1 MTAMRVVLAAPR
13 GFCAGVERAVVT
25 VEKALETYGA
35 PVYVRRQIVHNR
47 RVVTDLEARGA
58 VFVQELDEVP
68 RGATVVF
75 AAHGVSPKVY
85 AEAAERG
92 LKAIDATCPMVAKV
106 HREVKCFAT
115 RDLQILLIGQAG
127 HDEVVG
133 TTGEAPERI
142 TLVQCPGDVDELVVA
157 DPLKVAWLS
166 QTTLSV
172 DETNETVS
180 RLRVKFPALIDPP
193 SEDICYATQNRQSA
207 AKLIAPHSDLVI
219 VVGSKNSSNSARLAE
234 VAIQA
239 GAKAAHQVEDASEI
253 GPSWFVGVDS
263 VGIAAG
269 ASAPRVLI
277 DGVLEYLA
285 GIGASPATE
294 ERFTEEDVSFSLPA
308 QLRKDLRGLS

>member
-25 VEKALETYGA
+25 VEKALEIYGA

-47 RVVTDLEARGA
+47 RVVADLEARGA

-68 RGATVVF
+68 HGATVVF
-75 AAHGVSPKVY
+75 AAHGVAPQVY

-92 LKAIDATCPMVAKV
+92 LRAIDATCPMVAKV
-106 HREVKCFAT
+106 HREVRSFAT

-133 TTGEAPERI
+133 TTGEAPERV
-142 TLVQCPGDVDELVVA
+142 TLVERPSDVEGLVVA

-172 DETNETVS
+172 DETNETVNQ
-180 RLRVKFPALIDPP
+180 LRVKFPSLIDPP

-219 VVGSKNSSNSARLAE
+219 VVGSKNSSNSTRLAE
-234 VAIQA
+234 VALLA
-239 GAKAAHQVEDASEI
+239 GAGAAHQVEDAREI
-253 GPSWFVGVDS
+253 DPSWFVGVDS

-269 ASAPRVLI
+269 ASVPNVLI
-277 DGVLEYLA
+277 DGVLEYLESH
-285 GIGASPATE
+285 GASPATE
-294 ERFTEEDVSFSLPA
+294 EIFTEEDVSFSLPA

>member
-1 MTAMRVVLAAPR
+1 
-13 GFCAGVERAVVT
+13 
-25 VEKALETYGA
+25 
-35 PVYVRRQIVHNR
+35 
-47 RVVTDLEARGA
+47 
-58 VFVQELDEVP
+58 
-68 RGATVVF
+68 
-75 AAHGVSPKVY
+75 
-85 AEAAERG
+85 
-92 LKAIDATCPMVAKV
+92 
-106 HREVKCFAT
+106 
-115 RDLQILLIGQAG
+115 
-127 HDEVVG
+127 
-133 TTGEAPERI
+133 
-142 TLVQCPGDVDELVVA
+142 LVQCPGDVEELVVA

-219 VVGSKNSSNSARLAE
+219 VVGSKNSSNSTRLAE
-234 VAIQA
+234 VALQA
-239 GAKAAHQVEDASEI
+239 GAKAAHQVEDASEMD
-253 GPSWFVGVDS
+253 PSWLVGVDS

-277 DGVLEYLA
+277 DGVLEYLE